1 MKYTILTCL
10 FGDYD
15 TLKDPEEI
23 DEDAKYICITDRK
36 DLQSNVWNI
45 IYDPF
50 YNTDKLNLLF
60 VGYDLKRKGIDE
72 AFGATQILREEYGTE
87 DHITERSLQRC

>member
-23 DEDAKYICITDRK
+23 DEDAIYICITDRK

-45 IYDPF
+45 IYDSF
-50 YNTDKLNLLF
+50 YD
-60 VGYDLKRKGIDE
+60 I
-72 AFGATQILREEYGTE
+72 IL
-87 DHITERSLQRC
+87 H